1 MTREPSLLD
10 FLLAKIQFWKK
21 SEIDFSQYF
30 HDEKFSPEDV
40 DKEGREF
47 IAQELKALPF
57 PSEEETKVMPV
68 SQKKFKWD
76 LSSFPWRLLVS
87 LTFVLTGQGLMEP
100 PEPAWKLALA
110 FYLIAAGLLVWSFLK
125 KELFVKEK
133 KTQMAN
139 NFDRIIRPIFLL
151 ASIPFLL
158 TAFLL
163 MGLNR
168 FTFVNLTAW
177 LVGIVFVITGFWAD
191 VPDLVTTGRR
201 KFSKAFNASGLR
213 IRIRWWDMLLVLA
226 ALLIIFF
233 RTHQLQQV
241 PAEMFSDHAEKLLDV
256 QDVLDGTYP
265 IYFPRN
271 TGREGFQMY
280 LSAFVAKYLGV
291 GITSMTLKTGTV
303 LIGLLMLPYMYLLGK
318 ELFNKRVGFYALL
331 LIGIAYWPNVIA
343 RVGLRYILYAAFTAP
358 TLYHLLRGLR
368 YQNRNDFIIAGVF
381 LGLGLHGYSSFR
393 FVPIA
398 VILTIALYLLHHL
411 KQKRLLNNALFGL
424 IIIGLVSL
432 VIFLPLLRYW
442 ISNPTIFSYRIATRL
457 GTAER
462 GYPGNPIIIFLQ
474 NFLNAS
480 LMFFNDGGHIWV
492 HSVISRPALDFVSA
506 GFYFVGVLYAL
517 LAYVKQ
523 RSWEKM
529 SILIAI
535 PLLLMPSVLSLAF
548 PDENPSLNRPAAAM
562 VPVFLLAGVGMD
574 AILGSLKSA
583 FQSKGGKLFVIFLT
597 VILFFISAS
606 ANYGLVF
613 NQYALQF
620 RLGAWNTSDIGRV
633 IDNYANSVGDYE
645 SAYVIPYPHWVDT
658 RLVGINAGQPRKDF
672 ALPPDMIEQVTEIPG
687 QKLFIFRYDDKETFD
702 VLTTTY
708 PIGILSYF
716 ESELPGKDFYIFL
729 VP

>member
-1 MTREPSLLD
+1 MTTEPSLLD
-10 FLLAKIQFWKK
+10 FLVAKIQFWKK
-21 SEIDFSQYF
+21 SEIDFSKYLRF
-30 HDEKFSPEDV
+30 ETITPEVVDE
-40 DKEGREF
+40 EGSDI
-47 IAQELKALPF
+47 IAQELKALTLNPLG
-57 PSEEETKVMPV
+57 ETAELGG
-68 SQKKFKWD
+68 SKKTRKWD
-76 LSSFPWRLLVS
+76 FATFPWRLLVS
-87 LTFVLTGQGLMEP
+87 LTFILTGQSLMEP
-100 PEPAWKLALA
+100 PEPDWQLALA

-125 KELFVKEK
+125 KELAVKEK
-133 KTQMAN
+133 KIRLTN
-139 NFDRIIRPIFLL
+139 NFDSIVRPVFLL
-151 ASIPFLL
+151 GSIPFLL

-177 LVGIVFVITGFWAD
+177 LVGILFVITGFWAD
-191 VPDLVTTGRR
+191 VPDLLTIWKQ
-201 KFSKAFNASGLR
+201 KFSKAFNNRGVR
-213 IRIRWWDMLLVLA
+213 IRIRWWDVLLVLTA
-226 ALLIIFF
+226 VLIIFF

-256 QDVLDGTYP
+256 QDVLDGIYP

-280 LSAFVAKYLGV
+280 LSAFVARYLGV
-291 GITSMTLKTGTV
+291 GITSMTLKIGTV
-303 LIGLLMLPYMYLLGK
+303 LMGLLMLPYMYLLGK

-331 LIGIAYWPNVIA
+331 FIGVAYWPNVIA

-368 YQNRNDFIIAGVF
+368 HQNRNDFIIAGIF
-381 LGLGLHGYSSFR
+381 LGLGLHGYTSFR

-398 VILTIALYLLHHL
+398 VVLTIALYWLHHL
-411 KQKRLLNNALFGL
+411 KQKKLINNALFGL
-424 IIIGLVSL
+424 LIIALVSL

-442 ISNPTIFSYRIATRL
+442 VDNPSLFSYRMATRL

-462 GYPGNPIIIFLQ
+462 DYPGNPIVIFLQ
-474 NFLNAS
+474 NLLDAS
-480 LMFFNDGGHIWV
+480 LMFFSDGGHIWV
-492 HSVISRPALDFVSA
+492 HSVIKRPALDFVSA

-517 LAYVKQ
+517 LSYIKQ

-529 SILIAI
+529 SILVSI
-535 PLLLMPSVLSLAF
+535 PLLLMPSILSLAF
-548 PDENPSLNRPAAAM
+548 PEENPSLNRPAAAM

-574 AILGSLKSA
+574 AILGSMKKA
-583 FQSKGGKLFVIFLT
+583 FKSKGGSLFVAFLT
-597 VILFFISAS
+597 VILLFISAS

-613 NQYALQF
+613 DKYAQQF

-658 RLVGINAGQPRKDF
+658 RLVGINAGQPRKDY
-672 ALPPDMIEQVTEIPG
+672 ALPRDMIEQVTEIPG
-687 QKLFIFRYDDKETFD
+687 QKLFIFRYDDREAFD
-702 VLTTTY
+702 TLTNIY

-716 ESELPGKDFYIFL
+716 ESELPGRDFYMLL

>member
-1 MTREPSLLD
+1 MTTEPSLLD

-21 SEIDFSQYF
+21 SEIDFSLYF
-30 HDEKFSPEDV
+30 QDEKLPAEEV
-40 DKEGREF
+40 GKEGREF
-47 IAQELKALPF
+47 VAKELKALPF
-57 PSEEETKVMPV
+57 TPEEETTEYQV
-68 SQKKFKWD
+68 SQKKIKWD
-76 LSSFPWRLLVS
+76 FSSIPWRLLVS
-87 LTFVLTGQGLMEP
+87 LTFVLTGQSLMEP
-100 PEPAWKLALA
+100 PEPDWKLALA
-110 FYLIAAGLLVWSFLK
+110 FYVIAAGLLIWSFIK

-133 KTQMAN
+133 KAQNAD
-139 NFDRIIRPIFLL
+139 NFDRMIRPIFLL

-177 LVGIVFVITGFWAD
+177 FVGIVFVITGFWAD
-191 VPDLVTTGRR
+191 VPDLLTTLRR
-201 KFSKAFNASGLR
+201 KFSKAFNISGLR
-213 IRIRWWDMLLVLA
+213 IRIRWWDVLLVLA
-226 ALLIIFF
+226 VLVIIFF

-256 QDVLDGTYP
+256 QDVLDGIYP

-280 LSAFVAKYLGV
+280 LSAFIARYLGV
-291 GITSMTLKTGTV
+291 GITSMTLKIGTV
-303 LIGLLMLPYMYLLGK
+303 LMGLLMLPYMYLLGK

-368 YQNRNDFIIAGVF
+368 HQNRNDFIIAGIF

-398 VILTIALYLLHHL
+398 VLLTVAFYLLHHL
-411 KQKRLLNNALFGL
+411 KQKKLINNALFGL
-424 IIIGLVSL
+424 LIIGLVSL

-442 ISNPTIFSYRIATRL
+442 ISNPSIFTYRIATRL

-462 GYPGNPIIIFLQ
+462 GYPGNPIVIFLQ

-480 LMFFNDGGHIWV
+480 LMFFSDGGHIWV
-492 HSVISRPALDFVSA
+492 HSVINRPALDFVSA

-517 LAYVKQ
+517 LAYIKQ

-535 PLLLMPSVLSLAF
+535 PLLLMPSILSLAF

-574 AILGSLKSA
+574 AILGPLKKA
-583 FQSKGGKLFVIFLT
+583 FQSKGGNLFVAFLT
-597 VILFFISAS
+597 VILLFISAS

-613 NQYALQF
+613 DQYALQF

-658 RLVGINAGQPRKDF
+658 RLVGVNAGQPRKDY
-672 ALPPDMIEQVTEIPG
+672 ALPRDMIEQVTEIPG

-702 VLTTTY
+702 VLTNFY

-716 ESELPGKDFYIFL
+716 ESDLPGKDFYMLL

>member
-1 MTREPSLLD
+1 MTTEPSLLD
-10 FLLAKIQFWKK
+10 YLLAKIQFWKK
-21 SEIDFSQYF
+21 SEIDFSQYLLF
-30 HDEKFSPEDV
+30 EQMAPEAVDE
-40 DKEGREF
+40 EGRDF
-47 IAQELKALPF
+47 IAKELKDLPF
-57 PSEEETKVMPV
+57 SSEEETVEATQSKN
-68 SQKKFKWD
+68 KWD
-76 LSSFPWRLLVS
+76 FSAFPWRLLVS
-87 LTFVLTGQGLMEP
+87 LTLILAGQSFMEP
-100 PEPAWKLALA
+100 PEPDWKIALAL
-110 FYLIAAGLLVWSFLK
+110 YLVSASLLVWSFLK
-125 KELFVKEK
+125 KELTVKEK
-133 KTQMAN
+133 KAHEVN
-139 NFDRIIRPIFLL
+139 NFDKVIRPIFLL
-151 ASIPFLL
+151 GSIPFLL

-177 LVGIVFVITGFWAD
+177 LVGILFVITGFWAD
-191 VPDLVTTGRR
+191 VPDLLTTWKQ
-201 KFSKAFNASGLR
+201 KFSKAFNNRGVR
-213 IRIRWWDMLLVLA
+213 IRIRWWDVLLVLTA
-226 ALLIIFF
+226 VLIIFF
-233 RTHQLQQV
+233 RTNQLQQV

-256 QDVLDGTYP
+256 QDVLDGIYP

-280 LSAFVAKYLGV
+280 LSAFVARYLGV
-291 GITSMTLKTGTV
+291 GITSMTLKIGTV
-303 LIGLLMLPYMYLLGK
+303 LMGLLMLPYMYLLGK

-368 YQNRNDFIIAGVF
+368 HQNRNDFIIAGIF
-381 LGLGLHGYSSFR
+381 LGVGLHGYSSFR

-398 VILTIALYLLHHL
+398 VILTVAFYLLHHV
-411 KQKRLLNNALFGL
+411 KQKKKINNALFGL
-424 IIIGLVSL
+424 LIIGLVSL

-442 ISNPTIFSYRIATRL
+442 ISNPAIFSYRIATRL

-480 LMFFNDGGHIWV
+480 LMFFSDGGHIWV
-492 HSVISRPALDFVSA
+492 HSVIKRPALDFVSA

-517 LAYVKQ
+517 LSYIKQ

-529 SILIAI
+529 SILVSI
-535 PLLLMPSVLSLAF
+535 PLLLMPSILSLAF
-548 PDENPSLNRPAAAM
+548 PEENPSLNRPSAAI

-574 AILGSLKSA
+574 AILGSIKRG
-583 FQSKGGKLFVIFLT
+583 FQSKGGSLFVVFLT
-597 VILFFISAS
+597 VILLFISAS

-613 NQYALQF
+613 DKYAQQF

-658 RLVGINAGQPRKDF
+658 RLVGVNAGQPRKDY
-672 ALPPDMIEQVTEIPG
+672 ALPPGRIGEVTETPG
-687 QKLFIFRYDDKETFD
+687 PKLFIFRFDDKETFD
-702 VLTTTY
+702 SLTNIY

-716 ESELPGKDFYIFL
+716 ESELPGKDFYMLL